1 MHKVNLKVLYDLGRA
16 LDGIDQVNA
25 KDKPMNI
32 LGLLSPAKVVLEK
45 FLSEIKNVPMPK
57 SRETAK
63 NLYDFTKPLCQKLYK
78 AMQANRIHVLSVDDV
93 MRLTELLTSFEEEL
107 EHEVRIVNVFAI
119 PDRDN
124 YSITGL
130 IDQGENV
137 LPEGVRQAVTSFVR
151 NEFHEA
157 GKCIA
162 FSLPTAA
169 GFHLLRALEAVLRQY
184 YDVMS
189 GGKSRPKQKHGQ
201 DAAMGAYINAI
212 EQYGVDPK
220 SISVLREIKDLHR
233 NPRIHPEDV
242 MSMNDAIGLLG
253 VVVSAI
259 QRMVDDMRKKGTALP
274 PP

>member
-1 MHKVNLKVLYDLGRA
+1 MQKVNLKVLYDLGKA
-16 LDGIDQVNA
+16 LSTISDIKEGDKQIDTWSTINHA
-25 KDKPMNI
+25 T
-32 LGLLSPAKVVLEK
+32 LSLEK

-63 NLYDFTKPLCQKLYK
+63 NLYAFAKPLSKELFK
-78 AMQANRIHVLSVDDV
+78 AMEDNRNDT
-93 MRLTELLTSFEEEL
+93 LTLEDHWKLIELRTSFEEEL
-107 EHEVRIVNVFAI
+107 DHEVRIVNVFAI

-130 IDQGENV
+130 IDHGENV

-169 GFHLLRALEAVLRQY
+169 GIHLLRAVESVLRQY
-184 YDVMS
+184 YDVIS
-189 GGKSRPKQKHGQ
+189 GGTPRPKKGNRRGG
-201 DAAMGAYINAI
+201 AMSFYINEVERLGA
-212 EQYGVDPK
+212 DPK
-220 SISVLREIKDLHR
+220 AISALNQIKDLHR
-233 NPRIHPEDV
+233 NPNMHPEDV
-242 MSMNDAIGLLG
+242 MDMDEAIFLLG
-253 VVVSAI
+253 VVKSAI
-259 QRMVDDMRKKGTALP
+259 GWMVSDMKKRETNLP